1 MLRLSL
7 ATWDHDRVMALHDG
21 RVAVEGVAFESHILP
36 TGELFPIAVNEA
48 RFDVT
53 ELSVSSYALQ
63 VSRGESAYTAI
74 PAFVSRAF
82 RHSGFYARAGSGSRA
97 RRIFARAGAS
107 ACRNTR

>member
-63 VSRGESAYTAI
+63 VSRGRAPTRRSRPSSAGLSGI
-74 PAFVSRAF
+74 PGSTPAP
-82 RHSGFYARAGSGSRA
+82 ARESRA
-97 RRIFARAGAS
+97 RRIWRAGAS